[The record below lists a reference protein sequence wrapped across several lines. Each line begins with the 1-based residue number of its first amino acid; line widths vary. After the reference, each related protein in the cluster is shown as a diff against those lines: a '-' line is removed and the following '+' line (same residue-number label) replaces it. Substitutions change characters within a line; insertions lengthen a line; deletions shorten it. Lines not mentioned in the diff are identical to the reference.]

1 MTRMSLAAQKA
12 IFDELGS
19 LAEIEAMPEPD
30 RSQYEESLR
39 VYRDNLAV
47 MRCERKE
54 GFKEGKLEIAKK
66 LKRFGVDTETICKLT
81 GLAPAEVEKL

>member
-47 MRCERKE
+47 MRCERNA
-54 GFKEGKLEIAKK
+54 G
-66 LKRFGVDTETICKLT
+66 LKVSVRKR
-81 GLAPAEVEKL
+81 PAFA